1 MLKKFSAGACLG
13 AVLTLGLGQQ
23 ADAMSVDRYNLIDAE
38 AGVSGYALM
47 YNTFRGTY
55 MYVERRVEG
64 DLPSQLMAA
73 GVIESQEVDGKLVS
87 KYYVG
92 PAQVMNGYRVDDYMH
107 GAVYPLYDKNGQQAD
122 LAGLTYETELGNGIG
137 AQWLMG
143 PAVSAEDLLPPPEG
157 RYNLAY
163 KNTGDA
169 FNELM
174 SLAFLRGVVFYD
186 EDMSQRSNKYFEMSY
201 VDDASAYEGV
211 AQGGDYAYDKIVVRD
226 KNTYDLLGTY
236 LVEKHGRYVYSLQGN
251 QATAWY
257 DEEHPF

>member
-1 MLKKFSAGACLG
+1 MLKKFIAGACLG

-92 PAQVMNGYRVDDYMH
+92 SAQAIAWMIICMAPYIRFMI
-107 GAVYPLYDKNGQQAD
+107 K
-122 LAGLTYETELGNGIG
+122 T
-137 AQWLMG
+137 
-143 PAVSAEDLLPPPEG
+143 VSRP
-157 RYNLAY
+157 
-163 KNTGDA
+163 
-169 FNELM
+169 
-174 SLAFLRGVVFYD
+174 
-186 EDMSQRSNKYFEMSY
+186 
-201 VDDASAYEGV
+201 
-211 AQGGDYAYDKIVVRD
+211 I
-226 KNTYDLLGTY
+226 
-236 LVEKHGRYVYSLQGN
+236 
-251 QATAWY
+251 
-257 DEEHPF
+257 